1 MKKSIKTR
9 RTLKTSFFIKSLL
22 LITFILGFSC
32 EEEQFNEASSSNI
45 DAELEKVPPVPGGT
59 YFIRN
64 RGSKLY
70 MEVENASN
78 SNGANV
84 QQSSSAEGTHR
95 QWEVISTGDGFVRLR
110 GVDSRKSLTV
120 EDK

>member
-1 MKKSIKTR
+1 MKKLIKTR
-9 RTLKTSFFIKSLL
+9 KGFTTSFFIKNLL
-22 LITFILGFSC
+22 LIALIFGFSC
-32 EEEQFNEASSSNI
+32 EEEQFTEASSSSTV
-45 DAELEKVPPVPGGT
+45 DADLEKVPPVAGGT

-84 QQSSSAEGTHR
+84 QQSRSA
-95 QWEVISTGDGFVRLR
+95 
-110 GVDSRKSLTV
+110 
-120 EDK
+120 